1 MKKKRVPASIDKEI
15 HQRIKLLQK
24 FQPELGYK
32 TISKFVNE
40 TLEKELEK
48 LENERIFKRMKESGI
63 ENVFDLVHNTVKDI
77 AKVLEDTEKRD
88 KQDAKFRAD
97 LIDMKKKIDRLV
109 ELRDEI
115 LKRKLI
121 KRKHTHRV
129 YTPKKK

>member
-1 MKKKRVPASIDKEI
+1 MKKKRVPASIDKDI
-15 HQRIKLLQK
+15 HRRIKLLQK

-48 LENERIFKRMKESGI
+48 LENERILKRMKESGI
-63 ENVFDLVHNTVKDI
+63 ENVFDLVHNTHKEM

-88 KQDAKFRAD
+88 KQDAEFRAD
-97 LIDMKKKIDRLV
+97 LIDMKKKMVRLV

-121 KRKHTHRV
+121 KSKHTHGV
-129 YTPKKK
+129 YTSKKK

>member
-1 MKKKRVPASIDKEI
+1 MKKTRVPASIDKEI

-48 LENERIFKRMKESGI
+48 LENKRIFKRMKESGI
-63 ENVFDLVHNTVKDI
+63 ENVFDLVHKTHKDI
-77 AKVLEDTEKRD
+77 TKVLEDTEKRD
-88 KQDAKFRAD
+88 KKDAKFEAD
-97 LIDMKKKIDRLV
+97 LIEMKKKIDILV

-115 LKRKLI
+115 LKRKLV

-129 YTPKKK
+129 YKPKKK

>member
-1 MKKKRVPASIDKEI
+1 MKKTRVPASIDKDI
-15 HQRIKLLQK
+15 HRRIKLLQK

-32 TISKFVNE
+32 TISKFVNQ
-40 TLEKELEK
+40 TLEKELEA
-48 LENERIFKRMKESGI
+48 LENKRIFDRMKESGI
-63 ENVFDLVHNTVKDI
+63 ENVFDLVHKTHKDI

-88 KQDAKFRAD
+88 KQDAEFRAD

-121 KRKHTHRV
+121 KRKHTRGV